1 MKGVNYREIR
11 GMPYVRR
18 EYIRGKPQIKIAK
31 FSSGAAKGEYDFKVE
46 LLVTEKMQ
54 IRHNALEAARLA
66 ANKTMAK
73 AGDTSF
79 FSMLRVY
86 PHVILR
92 ENKMIATAGADRLQ
106 EGMRRAFGKAMGLA
120 SRVRPGQV
128 ILEAHVKASN
138 LDLAKQG
145 FKVASSK
152 LGCPTRTRVVTLREL
167 TVTNDE

>member
-73 AGDTSF
+73 AGDASF

-120 SRVRPGQV
+120 SRVSPGQV

-138 LDLAKQG
+138 LELAKQG

-152 LGCPTRTRVVTLREL
+152 LGCPTNTRVVPLREP
-167 TVTNDE
+167 TITEDE

>member
-1 MKGVNYREIR
+1 MKGVNYRECR

-18 EYIRGKPQIKIAK
+18 QYISGKPQIKIAR
-31 FSSGAAKGEYDFKVE
+31 FSSGQARSNYDYKIE
-46 LLVTEKMQ
+46 LLATAKIQ

-73 AGDTSF
+73 AGETTF
-79 FSMLRVY
+79 FSTLKVY

-106 EGMRRAFGKAMGLA
+106 EGMRRAFGKATGLA
-120 SRVRPGQV
+120 ARVKPGQV
-128 ILEAHVKASN
+128 LFEAHVASAN
-138 LDLAKQG
+138 LNLAKEG

-152 LGCPTRTRVVTLREL
+152 LGCPTTVRITPLREQ
-167 TVTNDE
+167 VI

>member
-1 MKGVNYREIR
+1 MKGVNYRESR

-18 EYIRGKPQIKIAK
+18 EYIAGKPQIKIAR
-31 FSSGAAKGEYDFKVE
+31 FSSGQEKNDYDYKNDTAT
-46 LLVTEKMQ
+46 TEKMQ

-73 AGDTSF
+73 AGETTF

-120 SRVRPGQV
+120 CRVSPGQV
-128 ILEAHVKASN
+128 ILEAHVKTSN
-138 LDLAKQG
+138 LELAKQG

-152 LGCPTRTRVVTLREL
+152 LSCPTRVNIVHLREPK
-167 TVTNDE
+167 NS